1 MGYNKSSRMIG
12 CFFCFLVVFFL
23 LFLVTAATHAS
34 RDIHVGGVEQ
44 AVRSYAIAVQKR
56 DLGWY

>member
-1 MGYNKSSRMIG
+1 MGVANWV
-12 CFFCFLVVFFL
+12 FCFVGFFWVFFFFFGF
-23 LFLVTAATHAS
+23 LFTAATHAS